1 MDDFE
6 MTEESAVLFLI
17 DPTQAFACSY
27 YTLK

>member
-17 DPTQAFACSY
+17 DPIKAFACSY